1 MSMATFREVFGPYI
15 KGELSPLLA
24 AALVEELSVEKE
36 RSRLSAVLRFGGF
49 VPHTELFSAEK
60 QVAAPLSLHVVE
72 FFPRYP
78 GECLGPESFDTV
90 VELLRRRHAAVQR
103 YLYRCLLPGGGG
115 SLYRHPQPW
124 RI

>member
-60 QVAAPLSLHVVE
+60 QVAAISASFSWPQLVTAAIGGVLAVTIAPLI
-72 FFPRYP
+72 RKA
-78 GECLGPESFDTV
+78 
-90 VELLRRRHAAVQR
+90 LR
-103 YLYRCLLPGGGG
+103 
-115 SLYRHPQPW
+115 SK
-124 RI
+124 

>member
-90 VELLRRRHAAVQR
+90 VELL
-103 YLYRCLLPGGGG
+103 L
-115 SLYRHPQPW
+115 HPQMRW
-124 RI
+124 LCHI